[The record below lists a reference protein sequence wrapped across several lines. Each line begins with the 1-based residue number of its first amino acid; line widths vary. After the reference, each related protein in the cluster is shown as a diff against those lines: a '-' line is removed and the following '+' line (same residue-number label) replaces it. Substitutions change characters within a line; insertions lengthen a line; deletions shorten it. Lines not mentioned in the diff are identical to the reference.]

1 MRRGRAVG
9 VMGDPRSWVD
19 RLVGAALGLLAAA
32 IATNLAVA
40 LTRPLLP
47 CLIVLL
53 AMLAVFAILVRGR

>member
-1 MRRGRAVG
+1 
-9 VMGDPRSWVD
+9 MGDPRSWVD

-53 AMLAVFAILVRGR
+53 AMLEVFAILVRGR